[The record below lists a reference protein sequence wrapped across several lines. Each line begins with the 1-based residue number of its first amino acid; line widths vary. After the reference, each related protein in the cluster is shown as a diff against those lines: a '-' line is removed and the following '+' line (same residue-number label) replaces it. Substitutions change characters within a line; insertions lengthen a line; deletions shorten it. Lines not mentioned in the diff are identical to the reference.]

1 MRFLHGRVA
10 KNGNHNQSES
20 GYEMGIRDFRKGS
33 VDPSSP
39 RREASLLT
47 WPGNLMVFGPF
58 FFGVYCQNIAKTKSA
73 PKCSAGP
80 KGFVWEQ
87 GV

>member
-1 MRFLHGRVA
+1 MRPAHGRVVE
-10 KNGNHNQSES
+10 NGNHNQSES
-20 GYEMGIRDFRKGS
+20 GYKMIIRDFRKGS

-58 FFGVYCQNIAKTKSA
+58 FFGVVATGACLFRWA
-73 PKCSAGP
+73 PVLTAY
-80 KGFVWEQ
+80 
-87 GV
+87 